1 MRFVRRGIIALFAAS
16 VALWAVVYML
26 TVRGKDQNPP
36 RITGTAD
43 EIQISVNASDEELLA
58 GLKASDD
65 RDGDVT
71 DQIHVGS
78 HSKFIHRG
86 SCEVQYYVFDSS
98 YNVAQFSRRVTYT
111 DYEAPKFILSSP
123 LIYEEGSTV
132 SIMSR
137 LSAEDDLD
145 GDISGKIKIVS
156 SNINQNKEGIY
167 SAEVEVT
174 NEYGDVSALELPVH
188 IVERGTLGEDTPR
201 IVLDSYLIY
210 LKKGKKFDPKS
221 YLQKVVK
228 ADESQAR
235 MDEVQIK
242 NGADTSK
249 EGVYEVTYTY
259 EGSDGESAVSYL
271 IVVVTE

>member
-1 MRFVRRGIIALFAAS
+1 MRFVRRGIVALFAVA
-16 VALWAVVYML
+16 VALWAAVYVL
-26 TVRGKDQNPP
+26 TVRGKDQTPP
-36 RITGTAD
+36 RITGTTD
-43 EIQISVNASDEELLA
+43 EIQVSVDASEEELLA
-58 GLKASDD
+58 GLAASDD
-65 RDGDVT
+65 RDGDIT
-71 DQIHVGS
+71 DQIRVGS
-78 HSKFIHRG
+78 HSKFIHTG

-111 DYEAPKFILSSP
+111 DYESPKFILSSP

-174 NEYGDVSALELPVH
+174 NEYGDVSVLELPVH
-188 IVERGTLGEDTPR
+188 VVGKGTLGEDAPR

-210 LKKGKKFDPKS
+210 VKKGEKLDPKS
-221 YLQKVVK
+221 HLQKVVK
-228 ADESQAR
+228 ADGDEAR
-235 MDEVQIK
+235 LADVQIK

-249 EGVYEVTYTY
+249 EGIYEVTYTY
-259 EGSDGESAVSYL
+259 EGANGESAVSYL
-271 IVVVTE
+271 IVAVTE